1 MFLVISDRTTG
12 TGMITFRGP
21 NPDVKTG
28 STATANSSMFLQED
42 ASASASAFTRANDL
56 ANFVYSPDGRLLAQV
71 IKEKPVAGQKTGSM
85 HESRFVEIFD
95 VSSGSANTTK
105 PITRIP
111 PNPNTGLFG
120 VEDYIYWSPQSRYLV
135 TWQPLSRV
143 KRAEDGNPAEGNLK
157 IWDVR
162 TGVLLIS
169 WIQEDRQGWPVC
181 RWTPNERLLL
191 RLNQGQLHI
200 FDWMQFAAEAQNVD
214 PSTEPKKG
222 ATATDGFSVIEGT
235 RRETLPAQGIAEF
248 SVTHGATAVFVPE
261 KKGMPARVSI
271 FRLNDGT
278 DLNAGNKKKGKGG
291 PQQAQSN
298 DADDDVDPTAGSA
311 SAPPPATL
319 IAGSEPSAQK
329 AFFKADDVQMVWH
342 NRGLGVLVL
351 ASTLMDASGK
361 SYYGETSLYY
371 LQADGKFDAN
381 VTLEKQGPIHAIAWN
396 PKGNDFAVTYGFLPS
411 KTTLFN
417 RKCKPLGHLGTGSR
431 NTLMW
436 SPHGRVLCV
445 GGFGALSGDMDFWD
459 TAKLQKLGTC
469 TAYCSSSHQWSP
481 DGRYLMCSV
490 LFPRLRV
497 DNGIKIFNVSGEM
510 VWTTGLMKELVGAQW
525 QAAALEGPPTGQPP
539 QYTYPRGQ
547 YNITMPDLYP
557 DVQFNKISLEINAP
571 GGGLTSASTQA
582 PIPGTAREN
591 PFGSA
596 PSSAGTPAPVVA
608 APPPKQPVKQ
618 PAAKPTS
625 TGGAYRHPH
634 WSGSTRSVMTNEQ
647 EGPSKVVTTP
657 VGTTQS
663 VPIPGA
669 TKVSPQQQQRNLPV
683 GYVPANKDAA
693 GPSKAALRNKAKR
706 ERKRQQKQAGGADD
720 AGDEDDE

>member
-1 MFLVISDRTTG
+1 MV
-12 TGMITFRGP
+12 TFRGP
-21 NPDVKTG
+21 NPDVKHGT
-28 STATANSSMFLQED
+28 TASAPAPMFTQED
-42 ASASASAFTRANDL
+42 AAATSGAFTRAVDIC
-56 ANFVYSPDGRLLAQV
+56 NFVYSPDGRLLAQV
-71 IKEKPVAGQKTGSM
+71 IREKPVAGQKTGSM

-95 VSSGSANTTK
+95 VAPGSNATASAK

-143 KRAEDGNPAEGNLK
+143 SKNAEGHPAEGNLK
-157 IWDVR
+157 VWDVR

-191 RLNQGQLHI
+191 RLNQGQLHVL
-200 FDWMQFAAEAQNVD
+200 DWMEFAAASSSLTPESEVKQGN
-214 PSTEPKKG
+214 TL
-222 ATATDGFSVIEGT
+222 TDGFSPIQGT
-235 RRETLPAQGIAEF
+235 RRETISAQGIAEF

-261 KKGMPARVSI
+261 RKSMPAKVLI

-278 DLNAGNKKKGKGG
+278 DLNAGNKKKGKPGQ
-291 PQQAQSN
+291 PASTN
-298 DADDDVDPTAGSA
+298 DADEDIDPTAGSA

-319 IAGSEPSAQK
+319 IAGQDPSAFK
-329 AFFKADDVQMVWH
+329 SFFKADDVQMVWH
-342 NRGLGVLVL
+342 NRGLGVLIL
-351 ASTLMDASGK
+351 ASTVMDASGK

-396 PKGNDFAVTYGFLPS
+396 PKGNDFAVTYGYMPA

-431 NTLMW
+431 NTLIW

-445 GGFGALSGDMDFWD
+445 GGFGALSGEMDFWD

-481 DGRYLMCSV
+481 DGRYLMACV
-490 LFPRLRV
+490 LWPRLRV
-497 DNGIKIFNVSGEM
+497 DNGIKIFNVAGQL

-525 QAAALEGPPTGQPP
+525 QPAGLEAPQAGQPP

-547 YNITMPDLYP
+547 YNITIPDLYP
-557 DVQFNKISLEINAP
+557 DVHLDKISLEINAP

-582 PIPGTAREN
+582 PIPGTGREN
-591 PFGSA
+591 PFGTAAAPAATNNGGAAAPAPAAAKA
-596 PSSAGTPAPVVA
+596 PSPSTAKAPAKTAGSGTA
-608 APPPKQPVKQ
+608 APGK
-618 PAAKPTS
+618 
-625 TGGAYRHPH
+625 YRHPH
-634 WSGSTRSVMTNEQ
+634 WSGSTRSAMTNDE
-647 EGPSKVVTTP
+647 EGPSKVVASP
-657 VGTTQS
+657 LGGTTTVS
-663 VPIPGA
+663 IPGA
-669 TKVSPQQQQRNLPV
+669 AKVSPQPQRNLPV
-683 GYVPANKDAA
+683 GYVPAANAQNNA

-706 ERKRQQKQAGGADD
+706 ERKRQQKQAGGAGNDD
-720 AGDEDDE
+720 GSDDE